1 MICPK
6 CGTEIKE
13 GYLYCQKCGE
23 EVIMVPDYEV
33 ELEAGIEETI
43 SEVAEMMADTIVV
56 EAKEPDA
63 GIYADST
70 GKPDFDED
78 VQGLS
83 QEPAGKRVDHGSVS
97 DGNIFVR
104 FISRMTNRKSV
115 GPGIVIAAA
124 IVLGLVLVFGILK
137 ITRTVQDYYDFDFQ
151 YEKARSEFADGDYE
165 AVVSTAR
172 HVVSLRPAEEKPRL
186 LLADS
191 YFKLEKYDE
200 AIAVLTDLLK
210 DFPQDQTI
218 YERLIANYETEG
230 DIDSII
236 RLSGQAGNAAIS
248 ALFDDYVS
256 DAPEF
261 SVDSGSY
268 FEPQSV
274 RLMSSKG
281 GTIYY
286 TVDGSEP
293 DKNSE
298 VYTTPIR
305 IDEGETVLSAI
316 HINEKG
322 IASEVIQKTYTVKI
336 IATEVPQVITE
347 GGDYT
352 VPKLIKV
359 KSPQSGTI
367 YYTTDGTDPELSN
380 SKEYEQPLPMP
391 LGKSEYRFAII
402 SDSGVSSEVVTVKYN
417 LKISGVVDKATA
429 QSAVQLKLIT
439 LGHAV
444 MDHEFTAKYGYSAND
459 RNYYIVEEYSTT
471 DGKKRRENT
480 LYAVDTTTG
489 EVFTITRN
497 TGKGDYDFG
506 VVL

>member
-43 SEVAEMMADTIVV
+43 SEVAELMADTVGV
-56 EAKEPDA
+56 ETDNDADAYTDSTVEPDYNEPVQS
-63 GIYADST
+63 IST
-70 GKPDFDED
+70 FDETI
-78 VQGLS
+78 V
-83 QEPAGKRVDHGSVS
+83 RVDSGSVS
-97 DGNIFVR
+97 DENIFVR
-104 FISRMTNRKSV
+104 FIGRMTNRKNV
-115 GPGIVIAAA
+115 GPRIMIAAA
-124 IVLGLVLVFGILK
+124 VVLGLVLVFGAIK
-137 ITRTVQDYYDFDFQ
+137 ITRTVQDYYDFDIQ
-151 YEKARSEFADGDYE
+151 YDKAHSEFVNGDYE
-165 AVVSTAR
+165 SVVGTAK
-172 HVVSLRPAEEKPRL
+172 HVISLRPAEEKPRL

-191 YFKLEKYDE
+191 YFELGKYDE

-210 DFPQDQTI
+210 DFPQDTTI
-218 YERLIANYETEG
+218 YEKLIANYETEG
-230 DIDSII
+230 DTDSII
-236 RLSGQAGNAAIS
+236 RLSKQAGNAAIS

-261 SVDSGSY
+261 SVESGSY

-293 DKNSE
+293 DRNSE
-298 VYTTPIR
+298 AYTTPIR
-305 IDEGETVLSAI
+305 IDEGDTTLSAI

-322 IASEVIQKTYTVKI
+322 IASEVVSKTYTVKI
-336 IATEVPQVITE
+336 IAAEVPQIMTE

-359 KSPQSGTI
+359 KSPQAGTI
-367 YYTTDGTDPELSN
+367 YYTTDGTDPDLSN
-380 SKEYEQPLPMP
+380 AREYEPPLPMP

-417 LKISGVVDKATA
+417 LKMGGIVDKATA

-444 MDHEFTAKYGYSAND
+444 MDHEFIAKYGYSAND
-459 RNYYIVEEYSTT
+459 RNYYIIEEYSTT

-480 LYAVDTTTG
+480 LYAVDSTTG
-489 EVFTITRN
+489 EIFTITRN
-497 TGKGDYDFG
+497 TGKENYDFG